1 MGLKSIGGFRIG
13 GVEWIHPL
21 TSEEIK
27 YILTILIN
35 LNFKGT
41 ELENLA
47 IITMKLQKEYKK
59 VLEREQKTN

>member
-47 IITMKLQKEYKK
+47 IITMKLQEEYKQ
-59 VLEREQKTN
+59 VLEKEQKTA

>member
-35 LNFKGT
+35 LNFKGN

>member
-35 LNFKGT
+35 LNFKGN

-47 IITMKLQKEYKK
+47 IITMKLQKEYKQ
-59 VLEREQKTN
+59 VLEK

>member
-35 LNFKGT
+35 LNFKGN

-47 IITMKLQKEYKK
+47 IITMKLQKEYKQ
-59 VLEREQKTN
+59 VLEKEEKTN